1 VRSTTL
7 TTLALAMAAATA
19 AHAQPSP
26 DAGEPVPPP
35 PAIASL
41 APPPG
46 VPAGVWLL
54 PLNAAVQV
62 YACEGLLC
70 GRIVWMQRSRNEDG
84 VPVRDGKNPDPALR
98 PRPLCGLTL
107 LWGLKPVAPDHWAN
121 GWLYNPHDGATYRI
135 NGAFRD
141 ADTLVVRIY
150 RGIPLFGQ
158 TSVWRR
164 VPRLSSE
171 GWC

>member
-1 VRSTTL
+1 MRA
-7 TTLALAMAAATA
+7 TTLAICLGIASATA
-19 AHAQPSP
+19 AHAQPAP
-26 DAGEPVPPP
+26 AVEEAVPPP
-35 PAIASL
+35 PAIARL

-62 YACEGLLC
+62 YACEARLC
-70 GRIVWMQRSRNEDG
+70 GRIVWMERSRNVEG
-84 VPVRDGKNPDPALR
+84 FPVRDKKNPDPALR
-98 PRPLCGLTL
+98 PRPLCGLTV
-107 LWGLKPVAPDHWAN
+107 LWGLKPTTPDHWAN
-121 GWLYNPHDGATYRI
+121 GRLYNPDDGVTY
-135 NGAFRD
+135 GVKGEFRD

-164 VPRLSSE
+164 VPRLSAE